1 MIWLII
7 IAIFLIII
15 LQMYNKLVN
24 LRNKVR
30 QSESGIDI
38 YLNQRF
44 DLIPNLV
51 ECVKA
56 YSKHE
61 QSIFTEIATL
71 RSGYMN
77 KSKDIKSAEN
87 LNNKMNQLIA
97 VAENYPDLKASEQ
110 YLNLQKNLTKIESQ
124 LQAARRIY
132 NSDVTAYNIKLETIP
147 SNIVAN
153 LFGFKPAQLFE
164 IEEYKKEN
172 IKNPIDF
179 LRLCIIITIVVFQTS
194 CIIYRYIEVWLS
206 LVERCVRDAKVA
218 GSNPVTPTIDR
229 VKVS

>member
-1 MIWLII
+1 MP
-7 IAIFLIII
+7 ALIII
-15 LQMYNKLVN
+15 LVIILILAIIIISIYNNLVTS
-24 LRNKVR
+24 RQKVKNAWG
-30 QSESGIDI
+30 QIDVQ
-38 YLNQRF
+38 LQRRF

-172 IKNPIDF
+172 VNIKLED
-179 LRLCIIITIVVFQTS
+179 
-194 CIIYRYIEVWLS
+194 
-206 LVERCVRDAKVA
+206 
-218 GSNPVTPTIDR
+218 
-229 VKVS
+229 

>member
-1 MIWLII
+1 MVILII
-7 IAIFLIII
+7 IAILLIVI
-15 LQMYNKLVN
+15 LQMYNNLVKI
-24 LRNKVR
+24 RNKVK
-30 QSESGIDI
+30 QAESGIDI

-51 ECVKA
+51 ECVKG

-61 QSIFTEIATL
+61 QAIFTEIATM
-71 RSGYMN
+71 RTNYMKQN
-77 KSKDIKSAEN
+77 KNIKGAEN

-97 VAENYPDLKASEQ
+97 VAENYPELKASEQ

-132 NSDVTAYNIKLETIP
+132 NSEVTNYNTKLESIP
-147 SNIVAN
+147 SNLIAT

-172 IKNPIDF
+172 INIKFEEKN
-179 LRLCIIITIVVFQTS
+179 
-194 CIIYRYIEVWLS
+194 E
-206 LVERCVRDAKVA
+206 
-218 GSNPVTPTIDR
+218 NN
-229 VKVS
+229 